1 MLGDV
6 TVCLKKA
13 LFCNSLLRNYAIT
26 FLFKMSIF
34 LRRAWTQIKSDYN
47 SENLSP
53 EVIKLFLCSTQLSR
67 EFTTWDSLY
76 KIIFERPC
84 ILLQLKKSLALSL
97 SNLTFQI

>member
-6 TVCLKKA
+6 TVCLKKRYFVTV
-13 LFCNSLLRNYAIT
+13 FCATIT
-26 FLFKMSIF
+26 FLFKISIF
-34 LRRAWTQIKSDYN
+34 LRRAWTQIKTDYY

-67 EFTTWDSLY
+67 EFTTRDSLY

-84 ILLQLKKSLALSL
+84 TVTTKD
-97 SNLTFQI
+97 

>member
-6 TVCLKKA
+6 TVCLKKRYFVTVFGA
-13 LFCNSLLRNYAIT
+13 TIT

-34 LRRAWTQIKSDYN
+34 FWTQIKTDYN

-53 EVIKLFLCSTQLSR
+53 EVINFFLCSTQLSR
-67 EFTTWDSLY
+67 EFTTRDSLY

-84 ILLQLKKSLALSL
+84 TVTTKD
-97 SNLTFQI
+97 